1 MKHLF
6 QWNCSVCIKKDSSQ
20 IIGQEYYFIP
30 KTQQLS
36 YVAEKIKYKYNTAF
50 EEYHFV
56 EYSFDFHDEQ
66 WELNMFDTHT
76 AAYYV
81 SWDTIKRKNIYFG
94 FQAQQVQE
102 AFQCF
107 KKSVYPY
114 NNQEILRL
122 LSWSKYQRSDGNIII
137 GTKENAESIYFSRI
151 NFLWFLKFMQ
161 EFWWKDHIWEY
172 LQKNSEYLKYYLFD
186 INLQFTYKDKKM
198 CIEKTSIY
206 GLL

>member
-1 MKHLF
+1 MDFAFAEASFCPATVGQRH
-6 QWNCSVCIKKDSSQ
+6 
-20 IIGQEYYFIP
+20 II
-30 KTQQLS
+30 
-36 YVAEKIKYKYNTAF
+36 
-50 EEYHFV
+50 
-56 EYSFDFHDEQ
+56 
-66 WELNMFDTHT
+66 
-76 AAYYV
+76 
-81 SWDTIKRKNIYFG
+81 
-94 FQAQQVQE
+94 
-102 AFQCF
+102 
-107 KKSVYPY
+107 Y